1 MVRKSREAIGR
12 ILSVWIVEFFKLL
25 GRRRLHPINAECP
38 ICHQMVRLHC
48 KKAGRRHLL
57 AHARA
62 YTRALYEGSRYCAHY
77 TAQMKCVGSGNL
89 ANFDPHPNENQ
100 HFKATKAFNPRLNLD
115 RGSKTV
121 SLVEGQ

>member
-25 GRRRLHPINAECP
+25 GGRRLHPLNAECP
-38 ICHQMVRLHC
+38 ICRQMVRLHY

-62 YTRALYEGSRYCAHY
+62 YRRALYEGSRYCAHY
-77 TAQMKCVGSGNL
+77 AAKMKCVGSNSL
-89 ANFDPHPNENQ
+89 AEFDPRPNETQ
-100 HFKATKAFNPRLNLD
+100 HFKVTKTFDL
-115 RGSKTV
+115 
-121 SLVEGQ
+121 